1 MRPTMSS
8 QEHAYRQ
15 PEGFYEIRTLA
26 GSTTY
31 QMNFYDLGPDVQE
44 AAKTASIIFREET
57 GTPSTDPADYPFT
70 QDLPNP
76 ALGITFRLT
85 INMQML
91 DGEAFYS
98 DNISIVEAAGDGDYE
113 AGWVSPKIEVN
124 GFTYVFRI
132 DSTFSTNT
140 RTPQDR
146 PPVAYTTPAN
156 GVVAADILDNLV
168 DLINQT
174 KQPNVPG

>member
-1 MRPTMSS
+1 
-8 QEHAYRQ
+8 
-15 PEGFYEIRTLA
+15 
-26 GSTTY
+26 
-31 QMNFYDLGPDVQE
+31 
-44 AAKTASIIFREET
+44 
-57 GTPSTDPADYPFT
+57 
-70 QDLPNP
+70 
-76 ALGITFRLT
+76 
-85 INMQML
+85 MQML
-91 DGEAFYS
+91 DGEPFYS

-113 AGWVSPKIEVN
+113 AGWVSPQIEVN

-168 DLINQT
+168 GLINQT
-174 KQPNVPG
+174 KQPNVPGQTPTIIDWVDGDKSVINKPGESEGYDKLTGDDAFTWKMMMVMLSVKLRRLVMVYTSPVSLLLQLM